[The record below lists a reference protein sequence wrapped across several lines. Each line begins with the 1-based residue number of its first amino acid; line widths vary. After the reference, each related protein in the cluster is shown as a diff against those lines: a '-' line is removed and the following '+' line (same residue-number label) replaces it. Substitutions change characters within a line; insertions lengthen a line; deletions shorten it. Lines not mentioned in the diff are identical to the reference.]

1 MMKILFIGALSVTS
15 FYYAQN
21 YPVAAIPENLK
32 KNAGAVVRNE
42 NTTVEIN
49 KIDDIVYKKSSVI
62 TVLSKDAINYSLPRI
77 SYEKGDNVSNV
88 KVVIYDEKGAKVKSY
103 SKSDFTDIA
112 ANPQGT
118 FYSNSRMLVLPFTS
132 SSFPYTVEFSYELGN
147 ENTVFIP
154 DFIPFYDYN
163 ISLEESNFRII
174 NKSGINLRSKIYESP
189 FNYTSV
195 NVKSDGENKSYSYK
209 NIPAIDNGNAVP
221 SPQRIMPKVSFS
233 LDKFNLEGRQGTI
246 ASWKD
251 FGMWYYQNLL
261 TPVSISTPQIKAEV
275 ASLHLSGTTEEKVKK
290 IYQYMQNKTRYIFVA
305 LGIGGWQPM
314 MPDEVQKKGYG
325 DCKGLTNYMR
335 TLLDEAGIP
344 SYYAIIN
351 STPSPV
357 DFDKDFPKMAGNHV
371 ILMVPTEKGN
381 IWLENTSQQIA
392 FNHLGY
398 STTDRNVLMVKP
410 DGIDIMQTPISSA
423 EENKEKQ
430 TLYIKLNPDKT
441 ITGKGNFSYKGM
453 QYDVNMMYL
462 MLQEKEKIDVMKK
475 VFSTLN
481 FENLEMKDFNNDKNL
496 AAIDFNLDFKAS
508 NYSKPV
514 GNSFIFRAV
523 PLYKDG
529 IYYEDSARD
538 LPFENRFSYQ
548 DEYEITYELPQNYY
562 IEEMPQ
568 NGNVT
573 SEFGS
578 YKVSFEK
585 QENKLVVKRSIQI
598 NKGIYP
604 KEKYN
609 DYVSFRRK
617 ILNADNSKILMSLK
631 S

>member
-32 KNAGAVVRNE
+32 KNAGAVMRNE

-261 TPVSISTPQIKAEV
+261 TPVSVSTPQIKAEV

-325 DCKGLTNYMR
+325 DCKGLTNYMK

-351 STPSPV
+351 SNPSPV
-357 DFDKDFPKMAGNHV
+357 NFDKDFPKMAGNHV

>member
-261 TPVSISTPQIKAEV
+261 TPVSVSTPQIKAEV

-325 DCKGLTNYMR
+325 DCKGLTNYMK

-351 STPSPV
+351 SNPSPV
-357 DFDKDFPKMAGNHV
+357 NFDKDFPKMAGNHV